1 MGLLFGIFSL
11 AYYLFCK
18 TKSQEWKSK
27 YLWYIGL
34 GYIILTFLVACI
46 LYLPSVL
53 NTNSFPAVP
62 ELDKSI
68 HNYNVAMLKWDSKY
82 CGDISNNTWRERC
95 TAELTGNFAWCS
107 NLIDGV
113 NKDYEFYNDCLWT
126 TALYKEDTMGIEW
139 CDKVVGEEE
148 KKYFCRAGLLGDIR
162 ECEKISIGSTIG
174 KLNAETCA
182 GIVIEKTKDATFCET
197 YDFSKLGTDSDICYA
212 KLSSILNDKSLCE
225 KIKNIQSKEF
235 CLS

>member
-1 MGLLFGIFSL
+1 MSNTLILLLVSTFLASILCGYIASKKKKIISLAIIMGLLFGIFSL

-68 HNYNVAMLKWDSKY
+68 HNYNVAMLKGDSKY

-126 TALYKEDTMGIEW
+126 TALYKEDTMWI
-139 CDKVVGEEE
+139 
-148 KKYFCRAGLLGDIR
+148 
-162 ECEKISIGSTIG
+162 
-174 KLNAETCA
+174 
-182 GIVIEKTKDATFCET
+182 
-197 YDFSKLGTDSDICYA
+197 
-212 KLSSILNDKSLCE
+212 
-225 KIKNIQSKEF
+225 
-235 CLS
+235 